1 MVENEIAIKWN
12 SVKPAPE
19 EVLTLIFCT
28 CPRKCVVETCP
39 CIGNGLICT
48 DACMK
53 SDCGN
58 YINEEIINKKNKKE
72 EVEVWTWTGW
82 TLSLKFII
90 KSSCSC
96 SNMKFEQEQDEHSEY
111 ESQF

>member
-1 MVENEIAIKWN
+1 MVEDEIAIKWN
-12 SVKPAPE
+12 SVKPSPE
-19 EVLTLIFCT
+19 EVLTLMFCT

-48 DACMK
+48 DACTK
-53 SDCGN
+53 SDCGK

-72 EVEVWTWTGW
+72 EVED
-82 TLSLKFII
+82 
-90 KSSCSC
+90 
-96 SNMKFEQEQDEHSEY
+96 QDEHSDY